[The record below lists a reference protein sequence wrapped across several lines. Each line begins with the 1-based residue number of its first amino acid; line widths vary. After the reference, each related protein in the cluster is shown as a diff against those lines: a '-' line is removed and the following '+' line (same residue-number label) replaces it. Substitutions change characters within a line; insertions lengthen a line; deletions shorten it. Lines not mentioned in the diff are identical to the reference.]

1 MEISG
6 LKGGSDAG
14 VVGAD
19 VIKDTSTKD
28 FVADVIEA
36 SQEVPV
42 IVDFWAPWCGPCKQ
56 LTPVL
61 EQTVRAANGA
71 VRLVKLNI
79 DEHPGIAGQMNVRSI
94 PAVFAFHQGRPVDG
108 FMGAVPE
115 SQVKAFV
122 ERFAGAGAAADA
134 KTVAEAADAALEAG
148 DINGAAQAFAALLQD
163 DAGNV
168 DAIAGLAKC
177 YIRSG
182 DLARAEETLALAP
195 PDKAG
200 AGAIESAQAM
210 LDLARKSEG
219 AGDAAALQARIAQNP
234 NDFEAHYDLAVA
246 LNAQGDRDGA
256 ADALLAILGRDLGWN
271 DGAARTLL
279 LQFFEA
285 WGASDPATVKGRQN
299 LSSLLFA

>member
-1 MEISG
+1 MEISS

-14 VVGAD
+14 AGGAGL
-19 VIKDTSTKD
+19 IKDTSTKD
-28 FVADVIEA
+28 FVADVIEG
-36 SQEVPV
+36 SHEVPV

-56 LTPVL
+56 LAPVL
-61 EQTVRAANGA
+61 EQAVRAANGA

-115 SQVKAFV
+115 SQVKEFV
-122 ERFAGAGAAADA
+122 ARFAGAGAEADA
-134 KTVAEAADAALEAG
+134 KTVVEAANAALEAG
-148 DINGAAQAFAALLQD
+148 DVNGAAQAFAAVLQD

-177 YIRSG
+177 YVRAG

-195 PDKAG
+195 PDKAD
-200 AGAIESAQAM
+200 AAAIESAQAM

-219 AGDAAALQARIAQNP
+219 AGDAAALHARVAQNP
-234 NDFEAHYDLAVA
+234 DDFAARYDLAVA

-256 ADALLAILGRDLGWN
+256 ADALLAILARDLGWN